1 MGKGEASGPPRLHFP
16 GVSVSGAPEGALLG
30 AQASCATASSC
41 HFAPPSLPLFTYG
54 ETITKHS
61 LLRSELGNMS
71 VTSPRPCPNDPTLRA
86 PSPCT
91 LQGAV
96 SAFWGGERS
105 FLGLPCSPLA
115 LPSLSLLPL
124 PPVVLHAFLRA
135 WDNSSVRLNN

>member
-1 MGKGEASGPPRLHFP
+1 MERWHLLSKYEVQYKVEPLGKGEASGPPRLHFP

-41 HFAPPSLPLFTYG
+41 HFAPPSLPLFTCV
-54 ETITKHS
+54 EAITKHF

-71 VTSPRPCPNDPTLRA
+71 VTSPSPCPNDPTLRA

-96 SAFWGGERS
+96 SAF
-105 FLGLPCSPLA
+105 
-115 LPSLSLLPL
+115 
-124 PPVVLHAFLRA
+124 
-135 WDNSSVRLNN
+135 